1 MEEAE
6 QVVTAARKKRVLNGE
21 GKAALQGELG
31 RILGAPVG
39 PASADVSWGAE
50 RALDLVEIARAPEI
64 AERLALIPDALFSS
78 ARVAELERLA
88 LAALHLDEVHQ
99 RAGGADKAGPGEEPK
114 LGEALLQEAEAVRA
128 TLHKLLDYHF
138 GDDPQIAGELGDG
151 RGRRGAFR
159 VAATLARL
167 AALARERVAVLAKD
181 TKYWREN
188 LCEEA
193 DRLAA
198 EVHDSVSE
206 LSEKDALE
214 LKRRA
219 FQLLEGPF
227 ADLRLTL
234 SWLLRDEPSKVLAL
248 PVLKRPA
255 QRKKAEA

>member
-6 QVVTAARKKRVLNGE
+6 QVVTAARKRRVLNGE

-31 RILGAPVG
+31 RILGAPIG
-39 PASADVSWGAE
+39 PASADVSWAAE

-64 AERLALIPDALFSS
+64 AERLALIPDALFSGG
-78 ARVAELERLA
+78 RVAELERLA

-99 RAGGADKAGPGEEPK
+99 RAAEADKGGSAEEPK
-114 LGEALLQEAEAVRA
+114 LAEALLQEAEAVRA

-138 GDDPQIAGELGDG
+138 GDDPQIAAELGDG

-181 TKYWREN
+181 SKYWRET
-188 LCEEA
+188 LCDEA
-193 DRLAA
+193 ERLAA
-198 EVHDSVSE
+198 QVHEGVSE
-206 LSEKDALE
+206 LSDRDALE
-214 LKRRA
+214 LKRRVLS
-219 FQLLEGPF
+219 LLDGPF
-227 ADLRLTL
+227 SDLRATM

-248 PVLKRPA
+248 PVMKRPA